1 MIGKDSSKRKIAKRA
16 RFLRVAER
24 RTRNALRYIR
34 LLAKCANKGSYSYTP
49 EQVETIFSA
58 IQKATERAKMAFSK
72 DQVVEFTLP
81 REEVEEDLEIEEEE
95 EQT

>member
-34 LLAKCANKGSYSYTP
+34 LLGKCANRGSYEYTSA
-49 EQVETIFSA
+49 QVEEIFLA
-58 IQKATERAKMAFSK
+58 IQKATERARMAFSK
-72 DQVVEFTLP
+72 DQVEKFTLS
-81 REEVEEDLEIEEEE
+81 REEVEEDLEEIEE